1 MDTFDGI
8 IPQPTDYITKQH
20 IMRYVFASQFVRDKT
35 VLDIACGAGYGSQ
48 YLACR
53 ADTVV
58 GVDVSLNAVTYAKN
72 NYAEKNL
79 YFLQGNALHL
89 PFEDNFFDVVIS
101 FETIEHIKEYKNYV
115 KEMKRV
121 LTPDGVFICST
132 PHVKYTQHPHYHVKE
147 FYPEEFFQVLK
158 MCFDH
163 VEQYGQFISVVTRVK
178 DVIRLKE
185 KCYTVAKKVLSSSY
199 PGKELLRTLFKKRE
213 STVIPELGPYKISDK
228 DAFDAHQ
235 VKLLTCKK
243 PFELVRIMVA
253 VCKVM

>member
-8 IPQPTDYITKQH
+8 IPQPTDYIAKQH
-20 IMRYVFASQFVRDKT
+20 IMRYVFASHLVQDKT
-35 VLDIACGAGYGSQ
+35 VLDIGCGAGYGSH

-58 GVDVSLNAVTYAKN
+58 GVDVSLHAVTYAKK
-72 NYAEKNL
+72 NYVKKNL

-89 PFEDNFFDVVIS
+89 PFETNSFDVVAS
-101 FETIEHIKEYKNYV
+101 FETIEHIREYKNYV

-121 LTPDGVFICST
+121 LTPGGIFICST
-132 PHVKYTQHPHYHVKE
+132 PHINYTRHPLYHVKE

-163 VEQYGQFISVVTRVK
+163 VEEYGQFISVITRLK

-185 KCYTVAKKVLSSSY
+185 KCYTVKKVLLSSY
-199 PGKELLRTLFKKRE
+199 PGKEVLRTLFKKSV
-213 STVIPELGPYKISDK
+213 STPVPELIPYKISDR
-228 DAFDAHQ
+228 DAAAFDVHQ
-235 VKLLTCKK
+235 VKVLTCKK
-243 PFELVRIMVA
+243 SFELVRIMVA
-253 VCKVM
+253 VCK